1 MLKKDKRVDAYIAK
15 SATFAQ
21 PILKHFRQ
29 LVHEACPEAEES
41 IKWGFPSFDYKGM
54 LCGMASFK
62 QHCAFTF
69 WKAAVMKDKQK
80 LFSLAE
86 NAAMGQLGQ
95 IKKLSDL
102 PSDKILLEY
111 IKEAAR
117 LNEDGIKLPSKP
129 KADAKDLNIPDYFIK
144 TVGKN
149 KNALKTFESFSYSN
163 KKDYVEWVIEAKT
176 EDTRNKRLATAIEW
190 MGEGKPRNW
199 KYLKK

>member
-1 MLKKDKRVDAYIAK
+1 MIKKDKRVDAYIAK

-29 LVHEACPEAEES
+29 LVHEACPEVEEN
-41 IKWGFPSFDYKGM
+41 IKWGCPSFDYKGM
-54 LCGMASFK
+54 LFGMAAFK

-69 WKAAVMKDKQK
+69 WKAALMNDKQK
-80 LFSLAE
+80 IFSLAE

-111 IKEAAR
+111 LTEAVR
-117 LNEDGIKLPSKP
+117 LNEDDIKLPQKP
-129 KADAKDLNIPDYFIK
+129 KAGAKDLNIPDYFIK

-149 KNALKTFESFSYSN
+149 KNALQTFEGFSYSN

-176 EDTRNKRLATAIEW
+176 ENTRNKRLATAIEW